1 MKTPLEVLSVSE
13 KGWVPDLSMSHYG
26 PFVVE
31 ARADLPAVTD
41 ALRAQPPDVLLLHW
55 NLTDAIAQLRRWNAQ
70 LLLADVPVLLVST
83 EPDPALLPHLVTLGV
98 QDALSSREAG
108 SYLLAKALRMAVER
122 QTLLSDTRR
131 SLSLDMATG
140 LPNQKQLQ
148 EHMSH
153 LLALRARDPAPMSL
167 LVLQF
172 QGLAPLEGSLGSVAA
187 SVLRRKVAVRL
198 RSALRASD
206 VVASL
211 GPSQFAILL
220 AVMDTPQ
227 DVAHVQAKLRTLL
240 DQPYVVSGQSVSLPV
255 DMVAVESVAQQNPG
269 ELIGQALLRMNPQ
282 APVLTLAGTVAPSGN
297 FSVMNGIN
305 MLQGCTSA
313 ND

>member
-13 KGWVPDLSMSHYG
+13 KGWVPDLTMSHYG

-31 ARADLPAVTD
+31 DQPDLAAVTR
-41 ALRAQPPDVLLLHW
+41 ALCRQPPDVLLMHW
-55 NLTDAIAQLRRWNAQ
+55 NLTDAVAQLRRWHAQ

-83 EPDPALLPHLVTLGV
+83 EPDPALLPHLVTLGI
-98 QDALSSREAG
+98 QDVLNQREAG
-108 SYLLAKALRMAVER
+108 SYLLAKGLRMAVER
-122 QTLLSDTRR
+122 QTLLSETRR

-140 LPNQKQLQ
+140 LPNQKQLL

-172 QGLAPLEGSLGSVAA
+172 EGLVPLEGSLGAVAA

-227 DVAHVQAKLRTLL
+227 DVSHVQAKLRALL
-240 DQPYVVSGQSVSLPV
+240 DQPYVISGQSVVLSV
-255 DMVAVESVAQQNPG
+255 DMAAIESNAQQNPG
-269 ELIGQALLRMNPQ
+269 ELISQALLRMNPH
-282 APVLTLAGTVAPSGN
+282 APLRLAAGNVNESMN
-297 FSVMNGIN
+297 FSALTGLQAM
-305 MLQGCTSA
+305 QGCVSA